1 MKAARKWQGL
11 ATIASVT
18 ALAGGLAAITPG
30 VAVAATHTCA
40 SKTITIE
47 RPGEAG
53 LPASKF
59 KVPVAVVSTQGV
71 TCQAAYS
78 FIAKVYGGSST
89 GGTPEKYKCVSG
101 HFKAPAGRVPEV
113 CTRPGKRIQW
123 AGPGG

>member
-40 SKTITIE
+40 NKTITIE

-71 TCQAAYS
+71 SCQAAYS
-78 FIAKVYGGSST
+78 FIAKIYGGQ
-89 GGTPEKYKCVSG
+89 GGAPEKYKCTTG

-113 CTRPGKRIQW
+113 CTRPGKKIQW